1 MRKYEVVWGQN
12 GPCQLSKRGGLTLGK
27 AKKAERDYALIVIG
41 IGADSGTNGAE
52 TKAEAERRA
61 KPVKAQGT
69 RP

>member
-12 GPCQLSKRGGLTLGK
+12 GPCQLGKRGGLTLGK
-27 AKKAERDYALIVIG
+27 AKKAKRNYALIVIS
-41 IGADSGTNGAE
+41 IGADTGTNGAD
-52 TKAEAERRA
+52 KAEAERRA